1 MKKGDVSMN
10 IEALLTIVRKQLT
23 QFDINGII
31 IPLYVKV
38 YTLSPYYLKRDL
50 YRFSLLTI
58 YEL

>member
-1 MKKGDVSMN
+1 MN